1 MHSADSRCAGIPGI
15 SRPSLANV
23 EIALVSRAGCAYFI
37 SMKVERAA
45 KQLEA
50 LGNPTRLE
58 VYRALVRA
66 GDAGLPV
73 GRLQKRIG
81 IAGSTLSHHLH
92 RLILTGLVRQER
104 QATTL
109 ICRAN
114 YVAMDAL
121 LGFLAD
127 ECCAD
132 VAGAPEGEAAA

>member
-1 MHSADSRCAGIPGI
+1 MNI
-15 SRPSLANV
+15 
-23 EIALVSRAGCAYFI
+23 EI
-37 SMKVERAA
+37 AA

-50 LGNPTRLE
+50 LGSPTRLK

-73 GRLQKRIG
+73 GRLQSKLD

-92 RLILTGLVRQER
+92 RLILTGLVTQER
-104 QATTL
+104 QTTTL

-114 YVAMDAL
+114 YPMMDSL
-121 LGFLAD
+121 IGFLSD

-132 VAGAPEGEAAA
+132 AACGSADREVPA